1 MTTSSTTGFPTLPR
15 IRARKA
21 VAIGAGALDRLDP
34 TWYTR
39 VTPSLI
45 NLYSPYTCV
54 LGQVFGDG
62 VRPGY
67 GKGLHA
73 LGLDESAQAE
83 AAHGFLP
90 VDGLP
95 EWELKRAWAGEVNRR
110 ASERESERVKENA

>member
-1 MTTSSTTGFPTLPR
+1 MTAACTVPFEVTT
-15 IRARKA
+15 IRASKA
-21 VAIGAGALDRLDP
+21 VAVGAAALDRHDP
-34 TWYTR
+34 QWFTR

-62 VRPGY
+62 VHPGY

-90 VDGLP
+90 IDGLP
-95 EWELKRAWAGEVNRR
+95 EPELKRAWASEINRR
-110 ASERESERVKENA
+110 ASEREKENA